1 MIYFHLIF
9 FSIQGTVKLFLLL
22 LHDFPD
28 FLSQFSFLICDN
40 LPYNSFQLHN
50 IVLSAS
56 PQAYHL
62 PSPLSSSLSL
72 ENFNKIIN
80 SFDGNFTTES
90 PFKIHIDVF
99 FKTGQLFH
107 LKKLQ
112 PYFDSAK
119 CKQTEIEYINKILY
133 SITEHVLKENRNV
146 NMANIGK
153 EPSLNMIKC
162 LLEFFGPERK

>member
-1 MIYFHLIF
+1 MV
-9 FSIQGTVKLFLLL
+9 QGTAKLFLLL

-40 LPYNSFQLHN
+40 LPHNSFQLRN

-56 PQAYHL
+56 PQACNL
-62 PSPLSSSLSL
+62 LSPHHPSLSL
-72 ENFNKIIN
+72 ENFSKILYC
-80 SFDGNFTTES
+80 FHGNFSTES
-90 PFKIHIDVF
+90 PFKVHIDVF

-112 PYFDSAK
+112 PYFDSSK
-119 CKQTEIEYINKILY
+119 STQIEYINKILY
-133 SITEHVLKENRNV
+133 SISEHVIKENRDV
-146 NMANIGK
+146 NMATIGK

-162 LLEFFGPERK
+162 LLEFFGSERK